1 MSWNEDSLHRWLAE
15 QPWPAGLAGSRGHDA
30 AVLEPIDGRVA
41 FCADQCI
48 EGVHFDS
55 GSDLARAGSKAV
67 LRCLSDLAAT
77 RARPVAVTLT
87 LSAAV
92 TCEEHALRMLL
103 QGARAAAAEHGAE
116 LVAGDL
122 ASAPGP
128 LVISVSAIGRI
139 APGASPPGRDR
150 ALPGQ
155 GIYLSGPV
163 GGSAYR
169 GRHLEIRPRF
179 DLIDSASRA
188 TAMMDVSDGLA
199 WDLHRLL
206 RASGCG
212 GFIDLD
218 VLPVHHDALAAASGN
233 LAAALDA
240 ALHDGEDHELLATS
254 DVDLTGPWV
263 RVGEVEA
270 GEGLRITSRSGIAT
284 TLEGHWRPSASRGWT
299 HGDRRP

>member
-15 QPWPAGLAGSRGHDA
+15 QPWPEGLAGSRGHDA
-30 AVLEPIDGRVA
+30 AVLESIEGRVA

-48 EGVHFDS
+48 EGVHFES
-55 GSDLARAGSKAV
+55 GTDLARAGRKSV

-77 RARPVAVTLT
+77 RARPVAVSLT

-92 TCEEHALRMLL
+92 TCPEDALQLLL

-122 ASAPGP
+122 AAAPGP

-139 APGASPPGRDR
+139 AHGDSPPGRDR
-150 ALPGQ
+150 ARPGQ

-169 GRHLEIRPRF
+169 GRHIEIRPRF
-179 DLIDSASRA
+179 DLIESARAA

-206 RASGCG
+206 RASACG
-212 GFIDLD
+212 GCVDLD
-218 VLPVHHDALAAASGN
+218 VIPVHADALAAASRDP
-233 LAAALDA
+233 AAALDA

-254 DVDLTGPWV
+254 DIALPGPWV
-263 RVGEVEA
+263 RVGEIES
-270 GEGLRITSRSGIAT
+270 GDGLRLTSRSGIAPS
-284 TLEGHWRPSASRGWT
+284 LEGRWSPSMSRGWT
-299 HGDRRP
+299 HGAPRP